1 MSRHRLA
8 LVLAAALL
16 LAPLA
21 AGTQSPPTPPPYHPG
36 LGDLMLL
43 TVQPRHLKI
52 GLAGQH
58 QNWAYAAFAVHE
70 LEQAFERIE
79 RQVPKWREFDIP
91 SLIAST
97 VKQPLDALEAAA
109 KAKSAPQ
116 FDDAYRQLTA
126 ACNACHQS
134 ANLGM
139 IVIQAPQSASPFAN
153 QDFRPQK
160 P

>member
-8 LVLAAALL
+8 FVLAAVLL
-16 LAPLA
+16 LAPLGA
-21 AGTQSPPTPPPYHPG
+21 DSQTAPTPPAYRPG
-36 LGDLMLL
+36 LGDLMTL

-52 GLAGQH
+52 GLAGEQ
-58 QNWAYAAFAVHE
+58 QNWTYAAYEVHE
-70 LEQAFERIE
+70 LEEAFERIT
-79 RQVPKWREFDIP
+79 RLVPKWRELDIA

-97 VKQPLDALEAAA
+97 VKQPIDALEEAA
-109 KAKSAPQ
+109 KTKSAPL
-116 FDDAYRQLTA
+116 FNDAYAKLTA

-134 ANLGM
+134 TNLGM
-139 IVIQAPQSASPFAN
+139 IVIQAPKTSPFAN